1 MTSNNNQENIQKPVI
16 QQTFNFNAPI
26 GQMIAHVDKI
36 EAHFDKG
43 MGMQVMN
50 AESVDSQGFAKQSF
64 TSQGSQSQGA
74 AIPSASL
81 SPTLS
86 PDEEWIDELL
96 SCFMG
101 IKENALEFV
110 KAARRLQPKQITSLV
125 NTWVAQRKISELS
138 CKRDLWKPL
147 HAHGIYPCSESN
159 WNSQV
164 K

>member
-1 MTSNNNQENIQKPVI
+1 MTSNNNPENQQKPVI

-36 EAHFDKG
+36 DAHFDKG

-50 AESVDSQGFAKQSF
+50 AESVDSQGAA
-64 TSQGSQSQGA
+64 SQDA
-74 AIPSASL
+74 AMSSAST
-81 SPTLS
+81 SPIPS

-110 KAARRLQPKQITSLV
+110 KTARRLQPKQITSLV
-125 NTWVAQRKISELS
+125 NAWVAQRKISTLS

>member
-1 MTSNNNQENIQKPVI
+1 MTSNNNPENQQKPVI

-36 EAHFDKG
+36 DAHFDKG

-50 AESVDSQGFAKQSF
+50 AEDISP
-64 TSQGSQSQGA
+64 
-74 AIPSASL
+74 IPSSE
-81 SPTLS
+81 
-86 PDEEWIDELL
+86 EEWIDELL

-110 KAARRLQPKQITSLV
+110 KTARRLQPKQITNLV
-125 NTWVAQRKISELS
+125 NAWVAQRKISELS

-164 K
+164 R

>member
-1 MTSNNNQENIQKPVI
+1 MNQENQQKPTI
-16 QQTFNFNAPI
+16 QQTFHFHGSV

-50 AESVDSQGFAKQSF
+50 AESVDAESM
-64 TSQGSQSQGA
+64 
-74 AIPSASL
+74 SAESVDA
-81 SPTLS
+81 
-86 PDEEWIDELL
+86 DEALAGELI

-110 KAARRLQPKQITSLV
+110 KTARRLQPKQITSLV
-125 NTWVAQRKISELS
+125 NTWVAQRKISTLS

-147 HAHGIYPCSESN
+147 HAHGIYTCSESN